1 MVNYSSSSMIVSG
14 ANLSQLARE
23 VNAEFAVYKELI
35 QALTDR
41 VDALEG
47 SKASPAATKVKK

>member
-41 VDALEG
+41 VAALEG